1 MTTPLRLGIIGT
13 GFIADVIAHALR
25 GTTEVTLNAV
35 ASRRVETASAF
46 ALRHGSVAVF
56 ESWESLLES
65 GTVDAVY
72 VATNG
77 PRFETPA
84 EIRMYDRLGGDVVGM
99 TGVPEIVLAREA
111 GMHFAAVAYSVNWC
125 SGIMDVLELH
135 EEDMVETR
143 QNLARLLVDALCEMA
158 EPDCRCAD
166 AVMVMHPAKD

>member
-1 MTTPLRLGIIGT
+1 MGAPYCPAMGRKILDL
-13 GFIADVIAHALR
+13 AQKR
-25 GTTEVTLNAV
+25 GLAIKP
-35 ASRRVETASAF
+35 
-46 ALRHGSVAVF
+46 
-56 ESWESLLES
+56 
-65 GTVDAVY
+65 DAVY

-99 TGVPEIVLAREA
+99 TGVPEIVLAREL

-135 EEDMVETR
+135 EDDMVETR
-143 QNLARLLVDALCEMA
+143 QNLARLLVDVLRDMT

-166 AVMVMHPAKD
+166 AVMVIHPARG